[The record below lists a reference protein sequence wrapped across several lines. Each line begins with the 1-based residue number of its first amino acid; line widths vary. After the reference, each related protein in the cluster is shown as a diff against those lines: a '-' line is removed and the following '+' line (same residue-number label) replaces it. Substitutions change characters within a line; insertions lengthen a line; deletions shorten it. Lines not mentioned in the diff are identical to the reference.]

1 MTTATLSAL
10 FEPTAFGAIEV
21 PNRIVMAP
29 MTRTRSGAAGVPTGL
44 VAEYYAQRAGV
55 GLIVSEGA
63 YPSHGSQAYVGQP
76 GIADAEQAAGWKL
89 VADKVHDNG
98 GRIVVQL
105 MHGGRSAHPNIN
117 GGRRV
122 VAPSAIAIQGQT
134 FTERGQEAHAQPE
147 ALTEAELPG
156 IVEEFVDSARRAID
170 AGLDGVEIHSANG
183 YLLHQFLAP
192 AANQRTDQYGGSPEN
207 RARFVV
213 EVVTAVANAIGA
225 DRVGIRISPENMIQD
240 TNETDRP
247 DVLATYSALLTSLRP
262 LGLAYVSILHGE
274 PDGDLV
280 RTLAEHFGGKTL
292 ISGGF
297 REVPTT
303 REDAATLIELP
314 HVHAVVVGRALIGNP
329 DLATRWREGAPEN
342 ALRPELFYGVGPDGY
357 TDYPTHNAN

>member
-1 MTTATLSAL
+1 MTTITPSAL
-10 FEPTAFGAIEV
+10 FEPTTLGAIEV

-29 MTRTRSGAAGVPTGL
+29 MTRTRSGAAGIPSDM

-63 YPSHGSQAYVGQP
+63 YPSYGSQAYVGQP

-89 VADKVHDNG
+89 VADRVHDNG

-134 FTERGQEAHAQPE
+134 FTENGPEAHAVPE

-156 IVEEFVDSARRAID
+156 IVDEFVASARRAMD
-170 AGLDGVEIHSANG
+170 AGLNGVEIHSANG

-207 RARFVV
+207 RARLAV
-213 EVVTAVANAIGA
+213 EVATAVAEAIGA

-240 TNETDRP
+240 TNETDRS
-247 DVLATYSALLTSLRP
+247 DVLATYGALLTSLRS
-262 LGLAYVSILHGE
+262 LGLAYLSILHSD

-280 RTLAEHFGGKTL
+280 RTLAEQFGEKVL

-303 REDAATLIELP
+303 RENASSLIELP
-314 HVHAVVVGRALIGNP
+314 HVDAVVVGRALIGNP
-329 DLATRWREGAPEN
+329 DLVMRWRDGAPEN
-342 ALRPELFYGVGPDGY
+342 ELRPELFYGVGAEGY
-357 TDYPTHNAN
+357 TDYPAHDQN